1 MVNQMKHN
9 NSERGVALIFALLA
23 ILVLSVLAVAILG
36 TSMAQ
41 NWTSYNYRLTAQA
54 RYAAE
59 TGVQQTMNWLA
70 DPTKYTLPTATQVTT
85 NYNLTTN
92 PVSCLI
98 AVIGC
103 PLGSPIVL
111 STISGVTSSYPDST
125 VSGAYTTA
133 MSGTNTNL
141 PTISGASYTT
151 TATLLRMAQSSSVSW
166 LTGSGGVAQTWQ
178 ITSVGSI
185 NGVRSATVQVVETFE
200 KAASPVFNYSLDATG
215 TGCGAV
221 TFKQNDSTDSYNS
234 SLGSYASQIN
244 PVTGFALGGGNVVTA
259 GNVNIGTGANVH
271 GTISAAN
278 ATSGAC
284 PGAGVT
290 DPSYNAVTN
299 PNHGAVSTN
308 TQPTPALP
316 WGCTTQPCYPSSP
329 AALTTSQNISSN
341 CATITGCTVG
351 GHGRDGT
358 GSVTSISIA
367 DASTTD
373 NKTANVYTLAPG
385 AYGNITIDNV
395 DVVHLSAGT
404 YAINSINFSR
414 DGQLVVDSGPVVLN
428 MAGNCASGCPS
439 ETISSTAIN
448 GTSSNT
454 SMKEV
459 IYGSGQAGFNG
470 CANGVTANP
479 GTYDPGHSDNTT
491 CGSAKSAFSGVA
503 SNMQIVYGGTLML
516 RLGGMPNAAVVYA
529 PAASYYTPGAPVGL
543 FGSIVC
549 KVFDDQSG
557 SPFVYDTALGSTALQ
572 LGTYKP
578 IGGFSWSKF

>member
-1 MVNQMKHN
+1 MCPFIKSRRGTEHKTAGGIAIMNKQTKCKK
-9 NSERGVALIFALLA
+9 SERGVALIFALLA

-70 DPTKYTLPTATQVTT
+70 NTYTPPTVLTSYLMTA
-85 NYNLTTN
+85 N
-92 PVSCLI
+92 PVTY
-98 AVIGC
+98 
-103 PLGSPIVL
+103 LGNPVVL
-111 STISGVTSSYPDST
+111 SATSGVTANYPDAT
-125 VSGAYTTA
+125 VSSAYATA
-133 MSGTNTNL
+133 MSASL
-141 PTISGASYTT
+141 PTISGATYTT
-151 TATLLRMAQSSSVSW
+151 SAKLLRMTQSSSVSW
-166 LTGSGGVAQTWQ
+166 LPGSGGLAQTWQ

-185 NGVRSATVQVVETFE
+185 AGVRNATVQVVETFE
-200 KAASPVFNYSLDATG
+200 KAGSPVFSYSLDATG

-221 TFKQNDSTDSYNS
+221 TFKGGDFTDSYNS
-234 SLGSYASQIN
+234 SLGSYASQVSSI
-244 PVTGFALGGGNVVTA
+244 THHALGTGNVVTA
-259 GNVNIGTGANVH
+259 GNVNLASSATVN
-271 GTISAAN
+271 GTITAAN
-278 ATSGAC
+278 TTVGAC

-290 DPSYNAVTN
+290 DPSTT
-299 PNHGAVSTN
+299 NHGAIVAPPAGGN
-308 TQPTPALP
+308 PPTPLP

-329 AALTTSQNISSN
+329 AALTTSQNISSG
-341 CATITGCTVG
+341 CTGITGCTVG
-351 GHGRDGT
+351 GYGMNGT
-358 GSVTSISIA
+358 SSGKVTSETVT
-367 DASTTD
+367 DAGSSR
-373 NKTANVYTLAPG
+373 TANVYTLAPG
-385 AYGNITIDNV
+385 GYGNITIGGA

-404 YAINSINFSR
+404 YAINSINFSQ

-439 ETISSTAIN
+439 ETISSQAIN
-448 GTSSNT
+448 GTTANT

-479 GTYDPGHSDNTT
+479 DVYGSTT
-491 CGSAKSAFSGVA
+491 CGSAKSAYNGVA

-529 PAASYYTPGAPVGL
+529 PAATYYTPGAPVGL

-549 KVFDDQSG
+549 KIFDDQSG
-557 SPFVYDTALGSTALQ
+557 SPFVYDTALGTTALK
-572 LGTYKP
+572 LTSYKP